1 MLTADLVDAR
11 RKDGEL
17 VLRPLDRDGRV
28 EALAVG
34 AALLEAARACVGK
47 RREELDEAWD
57 AAADEAAPK
66 RFKMVAGLRKLVADA
81 CDFEAETDLDPAELR
96 RALFTRASAARRA
109 HGDSER
115 FDRAGVVADVAS
127 ELALSPEIVERAL
140 FADLRSE
147 HVLRAPP
154 ALDAASLVETWELG
168 QAQAVLL
175 TAVRITCEV
184 SSASPGLVRAFFAK
198 LKFHKLLFSA
208 ERIAGDDAHG
218 WRVVIDGPYSM
229 FDAVT
234 KYGLRL
240 AFAYPALRALE
251 RWSLVADIKWGKTR
265 EPLVF
270 RLGSDA
276 ARAPAERR
284 GADAAREDRDAAVG
298 RRAGAADAAGGRAS
312 RGSAGEPKS
321 RRKKAVS
328 PEAPPADAH
337 EALHLSD
344 EVRELLDGINGG
356 ASGWRARPATVLLDV
371 PGQGICIPDLEL
383 RRAGEREPIYVEV
396 LGYWSRDAVFRR
408 VELAE
413 RGLGARVV
421 FAVSSR
427 LRVSAEVLDDSIPS
441 ALYVY
446 KGKMSPRAVADH
458 ATRLASGPR

>member
-34 AALLEAARACVGK
+34 AALLETARAFVGK

-66 RFKMVAGLRKLVADA
+66 RFKTVAGLRKLVADA

-115 FDRAGVVADVAS
+115 FDREGVVAAAAA
-127 ELALSPEIVERAL
+127 ELALAPEIVERAL

-147 HVLRAPP
+147 HVLRAAPT
-154 ALDAASLVETWELG
+154 LDAASLVEAWELG

-208 ERIAGDDAHG
+208 ERLAGDEAHG

-270 RLGSDA
+270 RLASDA

-284 GADAAREDRDAAVG
+284 DADAAQGRRADAAGADAADTRTSRT
-298 RRAGAADAAGGRAS
+298 GAA
-312 RGSAGEPKS
+312 EPPPRS
-321 RRKKAVS
+321 RRKKKAEA
-328 PEAPPADAH
+328 PPAPPADALDT
-337 EALHLSD
+337 LHLSD

-383 RRAGEREPIYVEV
+383 RRDGEREPIYVEV

-427 LRVSAEVLDDSIPS
+427 LRVSAEVLDDAVPS